1 MIQNPILTSAMKRT
15 ITHLNLID
23 TGALLGSA
31 EVWTKVEGQMLI
43 LNVLS
48 KDYIKYHVYSRHI
61 SEVFMAQPGVQEE
74 ISRLLL
80 PMIQDAI
87 QRVIDGGEV
96 YLKPEAYLKYN
107 DRQLS

>member
-1 MIQNPILTSAMKRT
+1 MTHNSLLTKAMKDT
-15 ITHLNLID
+15 ITQLRLID
-23 TGALLGSA
+23 TGALLRSA
-31 EVWTKVEGQMLI
+31 EVWVKEENGMLT

-61 SEVFMAQPGVQEE
+61 SEIFMRQPGVNDE
-74 ISRLLL
+74 IGRLLI
-80 PMIQDAI
+80 PVIQKAI

-96 YLKPEAYLKYN
+96 YFKPEVYLKYN